1 MKISKLNSTFDCDA
15 EEEFTQ
21 LGSDMHPLPELGT
34 FLTLLTGTIFRNMV
48 QIFNAYY
55 WLGAEGAIIKTV

>member
-1 MKISKLNSTFDCDA
+1 
-15 EEEFTQ
+15 
-21 LGSDMHPLPELGT
+21 MHPLPELGT